1 MYDRAVAW
9 MEDRQKA
16 GRPPGLRKFRAEA
29 TALLGPSS
37 LKPKVET
44 R

>member
-9 MEDRQKA
+9 MEKHKPDD
-16 GRPPGLRKFRAEA
+16 PELRKFRAEA